1 LPSVRVRNPVR
12 CNKPVAAPAGDVN
25 HGFASAAFAARSVP
39 ARTILSSGRVGDA
52 MGHGRATFKE
62 TDLTRALR
70 AVRKA
75 GADVERV
82 EVDRDGRIV
91 LVLKNGDKV
100 LAERNEW
107 D

>member
-12 CNKPVAAPAGDVN
+12 CNKPVAASAGDVN
-25 HGFASAAFAARSVP
+25 YGLSAAFAARSVP
-39 ARTILSSGRVGDA
+39 ARTILSSERVGDA

>member
-1 LPSVRVRNPVR
+1 
-12 CNKPVAAPAGDVN
+12 
-25 HGFASAAFAARSVP
+25 
-39 ARTILSSGRVGDA
+39 

-70 AVRKA
+70 AMRKA
-75 GADVERV
+75 GVDVERV

-100 LAERNEW
+100 LTERNEW
-107 D
+107 DEWRASS